1 MTDKTPRAWDGALEQ
16 EFYTPEEI
24 AASDARVGK
33 AHRMLYREKV
43 IEGLKFTLEESG
55 WDANAAYDQELMIQA
70 VADAIALLKAQEP
83 RVMTLEEVE
92 EGQAYWLEM
101 RGIASEYAI
110 CKMNDHGDSAF
121 LDFSVQHGDK
131 TLESVGYGKRF
142 RCWTSRP
149 TDEQREATPWD

>member
-1 MTDKTPRAWDGALEQ
+1 MADKTPRAWDGALEQ

-70 VADAIALLKAQEP
+70 VADALALLKEQEP
-83 RVMTLEEVE
+83 VE
-92 EGQAYWLEM
+92 PIFDYDGRDVW
-101 RGIASEYAI
+101 
-110 CKMNDHGDSAF
+110 
-121 LDFSVQHGDK
+121 
-131 TLESVGYGKRF
+131 
-142 RCWTSRP
+142 RCGNCHRNIFHPTR
-149 TDEQREATPWD
+149 TDEDENEKNYRRFCFHCGREVKWK